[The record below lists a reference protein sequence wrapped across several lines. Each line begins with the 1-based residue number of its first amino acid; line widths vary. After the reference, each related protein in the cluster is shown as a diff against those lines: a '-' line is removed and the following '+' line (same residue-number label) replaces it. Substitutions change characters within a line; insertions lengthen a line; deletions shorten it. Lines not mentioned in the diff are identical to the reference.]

1 MAETL
6 GRISKP
12 SVDKFKGGRKLYCVP
27 LLINIKDAPQQY
39 HEKYNLYW
47 DQVAEHVNGLEK
59 AGRVSKI
66 YHEGIFSSG
75 EEGLDA
81 IKEFNERSYQL
92 VKSKCE
98 QGAELQAL
106 EDRDIF
112 NEYTDWLM
120 ALSVVGRSKKVA
132 DKVLEYYRD
141 ASDRRDEHVAKR
153 INETLKEGE
162 AGMLIMSDEYRMH
175 IQTQL
180 QPDIQVFLVRPP
192 ALNDIQQLIR
202 EMLKNKLQTSNT

>member
-6 GRISKP
+6 GRITKP
-12 SVDKFKGGRKLYCVP
+12 SVDKFKGERKLYCVP

-39 HEKYNLYW
+39 QEKYNLYW
-47 DQVAEHVNGLEK
+47 DQVAEHINGLEK
-59 AGRVSKI
+59 AGKVSKI

-75 EEGLDA
+75 EEGLEA
-81 IKEFNERSYQL
+81 IRQFNEKSYQL
-92 VKSKCE
+92 VKSKYE
-98 QGAELQAL
+98 QEAEIQAL
-106 EDRDIF
+106 EDRDLF
-112 NEYTDWLM
+112 DEYTDWLM

-141 ASDRRDEHVAKR
+141 VSDRRDEHIVKK

-175 IQTQL
+175 IQPQL
-180 QPDIQVFLVRPP
+180 STDIQVFLVRPP
-192 ALNDIQQLIR
+192 ALNDIQQIIR
-202 EMLKNKLQTSNT
+202 EMVKNKL